1 MIDTIFI
8 GSDLLVKTSRMSSKQ
23 ACDKLHSTLK
33 LAPNYVAVFD
43 ASLQTKSGNCGI
55 SLS

>member
-1 MIDTIFI
+1 
-8 GSDLLVKTSRMSSKQ
+8 MSSKQ